1 MSHAPPDLRYYTLL
15 WMLAT
20 AIQLITAEDLTTG
33 VLSQVAPRAK
43 QEKECFRDYV

>member
-1 MSHAPPDLRYYTLL
+1 MAHTPSDLQYYILL

-33 VLSQVAPRAK
+33 VLTVK
-43 QEKECFRDYV
+43 